1 MKDSGHILKE
11 ASLIKNLKHP
21 HIPIIYDI
29 YEDDI
34 SICIIEEYISG
45 KSLRNYIYDEK
56 SLKLN
61 QICDIGVKL
70 CNILEY
76 LHNYQDGIIHL
87 DIKPDNII
95 IDENNNVKLIDF
107 GNALYGDESQQ
118 LSMLSPGYAAPEQYD
133 NRQLTRSA
141 DIYSVGM
148 ILMFMV
154 EAAVRKNDNSGHNV
168 CQNTGDLSAIRHNKL
183 YPIIRK
189 CTRHKPQS
197 RYKNITAVRR
207 ELERAAGW
215 AALKANKQKQSDS
228 YRHSYV
234 IKISGTKRGI
244 GVTHTALSMAYMLA
258 EYGIKCILYEQSGNS
273 DILEV
278 MLNGKLYDNGLLYY
292 KGVWFAAD
300 NVSYKMYGS
309 DDTDNVN
316 YKQNNDGNFDSMNF
330 NVMIVDEG
338 VYNAERVSYDD
349 IICSFIQNDYDI
361 IDKPG
366 TKIPIDSNLHV
377 KGNIM
382 PYVSRGGLKLERAL
396 KEFELDITDRIMV
409 DIGSS
414 TGGFTDCALQN
425 GVKLVYAIDVGTN
438 QLVWK
443 LRNDPRVIVKEQT
456 NDIIILHNISNCPCG
471 IKATMTKAKT
481 SIQ

>member
-1 MKDSGHILKE
+1 
-11 ASLIKNLKHP
+11 
-21 HIPIIYDI
+21 
-29 YEDDI
+29 
-34 SICIIEEYISG
+34 
-45 KSLRNYIYDEK
+45 
-56 SLKLN
+56 
-61 QICDIGVKL
+61 
-70 CNILEY
+70 
-76 LHNYQDGIIHL
+76 
-87 DIKPDNII
+87 
-95 IDENNNVKLIDF
+95 
-107 GNALYGDESQQ
+107 
-118 LSMLSPGYAAPEQYD
+118 
-133 NRQLTRSA
+133 
-141 DIYSVGM
+141 M

-361 IDKPG
+361 IDIMVAGGKYG
-366 TKIPIDSNLHV
+366 TANECSIIDSTVQHTRLMLNLLSEQQFYGYV
-377 KGNIM
+377 NYIAGERICYRM
-382 PYVSRGGLKLERAL
+382 PCVYGWSEHNNELVSVMKDFIEDNMPQIWECIITDTL
-396 KEFELDITDRIMV
+396 KERCSVLYEKMCGIRKKVLKNFQRFIRG
-409 DIGSS
+409 IGI
-414 TGGFTDCALQN
+414 GNEKWA
-425 GVKLVYAIDVGTN
+425 Y
-438 QLVWK
+438 
-443 LRNDPRVIVKEQT
+443 KEQQGKQ
-456 NDIIILHNISNCPCG
+456 D
-471 IKATMTKAKT
+471 
-481 SIQ
+481 